1 MLRPRKESVLGP
13 RKESV
18 EKRTAA
24 SSRRTVRFM
33 VKCTEGTGGGITE
46 VDRGVAGDQDRQLP
60 PKAKIK
66 SLPLV
71 IKC

>member
-1 MLRPRKESVLGP
+1 MFLWLSLRP

-18 EKRTAA
+18 EKRTEA
-24 SSRRTVRFM
+24 SSQRTVRFM
-33 VKCTEGTGGGITE
+33 VKCTEGTGGGIAE
-46 VDRGVAGDQDRQLP
+46 VDRGAAGDQDRQLP
-60 PKAKIK
+60 PEAKIK